1 MPLPDR
7 ARITLEP
14 APLHLHQECVELLS
28 RIDALRHELNDKR
41 ALLAEHCPVRPGET
55 LPGDQHREAMLVD
68 HVEAMTDDAGVV
80 WTLRGR
86 FLTKAGTPH
95 KTATTHRYV
104 FGLADQV

>member
-14 APLHLHQECVELLS
+14 APLHLYQECVELLS
-28 RIDALRHELNDKR
+28 RIDALRQELDDKR
-41 ALLAEHCPVRPGET
+41 ALLAAHCPVRPGET
-55 LPGDQHREAMLVD
+55 MPADQRREAMLVD
-68 HVEAMTDDAGVV
+68 RVEAETDEAGVV

-86 FLTKAGTPH
+86 HLTKAGAPH

-104 FGLADQV
+104 FGLVDQV